1 LTAGNIEIS
10 IVIATFDRPQALAR
24 CLDSLV
30 AQRIAR
36 RFEIVVV
43 DNHPQSGLTTPLRA
57 RYPVVRWL
65 EEPVAGLSRA
75 RNLAITAIT
84 GIAAGT
90 GAAIVTTD
98 DDVVAPPEWLERLT
112 DGLFSGPADLA
123 AVTGNC
129 LALRTATAAENIF
142 EAYGGLHHG
151 DLATEFDAAWLA
163 GWRIWFPQLWRIG
176 TTANAAFR
184 TSVFRDSRVGLFET
198 RLGAGS
204 PAGAWEDLY
213 CFYRVLRAGYRI
225 RYIPD
230 AQLAHAH
237 REDMAGLTRQLC
249 AYRRG
254 ETAFL
259 ALVLTRHRD
268 WRAIGQAF
276 VWIPLWRSRVLANE
290 ILRRIRGRR
299 RFPLGLLWR
308 ESLAYFAGPLALW
321 RGRKHPT
328 I

>member
-1 LTAGNIEIS
+1 MSGGNVEIS
-10 IVIATFDRPQALAR
+10 IVIATFDRAVALTR
-24 CLDSLV
+24 CLDSLL

-43 DNHPQSGLTTPLRA
+43 DNHPQSGLTIPPRA
-57 RYPVVRWL
+57 RYPGVRWL
-65 EEPVAGLSRA
+65 EEPIGGLSRA
-75 RNLAITAIT
+75 RNR
-84 GIAAGT
+84 GIAASAGT
-90 GAAIVTTD
+90 VIVTTD
-98 DDVVAPPEWLERLT
+98 DDVVAPPEWLDRLT
-112 DGLFSGPADLA
+112 EDLFTGPADLA
-123 AVTGNC
+123 VVTGNC
-129 LALRTATAAENIF
+129 LALRTETAAENIF
-142 EAYGGLHHG
+142 EAYGGLQHG
-151 DLATEFDAAWLA
+151 DLPTDFDAAWLA
-163 GWRIWFPQLWRIG
+163 QWRIWFPQLWRIG

-184 TSVFRDSRVGLFET
+184 ASLFRDPRVGMFET

-225 RYIPD
+225 RYVPD

-259 ALVLTRHRD
+259 ALVLIRHRD

-276 VWIPLWRSRVLANE
+276 LWIPLWRSRVLANE
-290 ILRRIRGRR
+290 ILRRIRGER
-299 RFPLGLLWR
+299 RFPLGLLWS

-321 RGRKHPT
+321 RGGFR
-328 I
+328 